1 LNRTLQLLSCASLVA
16 GIGLQ
21 GSNLAK
27 ESSPRASRQDDSIVG
42 TWRLLSYEDWDK
54 SGRRTVP
61 FGEHPRGYIVFDPTG
76 HVTIQIMRMP
86 ALPPLASGDEEVA
99 TPGEKQAAYD
109 AYAAYFGTYT
119 VRNGQFVTH
128 VEGSLRPTYTNTD
141 QPRPFTLTGDRLIIG
156 DQKRWKRVLQR
167 VR

>member
-1 LNRTLQLLSCASLVA
+1 MT
-16 GIGLQ
+16 
-21 GSNLAK
+21 GSRFTGMQRILAALA
-27 ESSPRASRQDDSIVG
+27 ETETEQDASIVG

-86 ALPPLASGDEEVA
+86 ALSPLASGDEEVA

-119 VRNGQFVTH
+119 VAMANS
-128 VEGSLRPTYTNTD
+128 SLTSKEACVPPTPIQISRDHSHSPATD
-141 QPRPFTLTGDRLIIG
+141 
-156 DQKRWKRVLQR
+156 
-167 VR
+167 